1 MFIGGETYILRKL
14 NQLTLDSMEKFIK
27 DYQIE
32 NGSSPSYR
40 KIMHALK
47 MSSLNL
53 VQTYV
58 LALEEQGRIQRTELG
73 NIHLPP
79 KLNTGETVCV
89 PLVGQIACGVPT
101 FAEEHIESIFTLP
114 KDIFGNGKLFML
126 KAFGNSMIDV
136 GIDDGDLLVIKQ
148 QSTANDGEIV
158 VALVDD
164 EATLKRIYHK
174 GNKIILHPE
183 NKEMED
189 IVVTECQ
196 VQGVLVSCIK
206 RY

>member
-79 KLNTGETVCV
+79 KLNTGETVCRRTYRKY
-89 PLVGQIACGVPT
+89 LHIAKGYFRQRKT
-101 FAEEHIESIFTLP
+101 FYAESI
-114 KDIFGNGKLFML
+114 
-126 KAFGNSMIDV
+126 
-136 GIDDGDLLVIKQ
+136 
-148 QSTANDGEIV
+148 
-158 VALVDD
+158 
-164 EATLKRIYHK
+164 R
-174 GNKIILHPE
+174 
-183 NKEMED
+183 
-189 IVVTECQ
+189 
-196 VQGVLVSCIK
+196 
-206 RY
+206 

>member
-1 MFIGGETYILRKL
+1 
-14 NQLTLDSMEKFIK
+14 
-27 DYQIE
+27 
-32 NGSSPSYR
+32 
-40 KIMHALK
+40 
-47 MSSLNL
+47 
-53 VQTYV
+53 
-58 LALEEQGRIQRTELG
+58 
-73 NIHLPP
+73 
-79 KLNTGETVCV
+79 
-89 PLVGQIACGVPT
+89 
-101 FAEEHIESIFTLP
+101 
-114 KDIFGNGKLFML
+114 
-126 KAFGNSMIDV
+126 MIDV

-164 EATLKRIYHK
+164 DATLKRIYHK

-189 IVVTECQ
+189 IIVTECQ